1 MFSLM
6 ITTVRLQLTS
16 RNLHRFGTSVW
27 NIEGSTTFQQG
38 SAIFFICEK
47 KYRIFLEDASAGI
60 STLSRRKYSWEFYP
74 CYIVLFKI
82 SFFNNNTL
90 TMTKWTKILQ
100 YSMER
105 KRIHPLIC
113 PSEHPTAV
121 SCHGQLCNKKK
132 SNCNNRITFIIYSF
146 SFYLSKLLLKD
157 STHLIIGRELVSGP
171 NI

>member
-1 MFSLM
+1 
-6 ITTVRLQLTS
+6 
-16 RNLHRFGTSVW
+16 
-27 NIEGSTTFQQG
+27 
-38 SAIFFICEK
+38 
-47 KYRIFLEDASAGI
+47 
-60 STLSRRKYSWEFYP
+60 
-74 CYIVLFKI
+74 
-82 SFFNNNTL
+82 
-90 TMTKWTKILQ
+90 MTKWTKILQ

-121 SCHGQLCNKKK
+121 RCHGQLCNKKK

-146 SFYLSKLLLKD
+146 SFYLTKLLLKD

>member
-1 MFSLM
+1 
-6 ITTVRLQLTS
+6 
-16 RNLHRFGTSVW
+16 
-27 NIEGSTTFQQG
+27 
-38 SAIFFICEK
+38 
-47 KYRIFLEDASAGI
+47 
-60 STLSRRKYSWEFYP
+60 
-74 CYIVLFKI
+74 
-82 SFFNNNTL
+82 
-90 TMTKWTKILQ
+90 MTKWTKILQ
-100 YSMER
+100 YSMKR